1 MPSPHRWLT
10 RWLCAALLAPLLGAG
25 AAGEPVAGAAVEP
38 NLELIGAP
46 QAWAHGVTGQGVVVA
61 VLDTGVD
68 LSQPDLA
75 ARWRGGSNSWFD
87 PYGQHPDQP
96 VDLSGH
102 GTQMLGVILGGAAGG
117 TQVGVAPGARWIAA
131 RLFDDR
137 GRATTAAIH
146 AALRWVLDPD
156 GDPATA
162 DAPQVVNNS
171 WSSVKALCDPEFQP
185 DLQALRAAGILPV
198 FAAGENA
205 PPSPA
210 SLPEAFAV
218 GALGGP
224 LTLAPDSAHGPT
236 RCGAEPGLFPALVAP
251 GVDIRT
257 TDRDGLYGVY
267 AGSSIAAAHVSGAL
281 ALMLSAHPGLTADEQ
296 AEALR
301 TTAVDLG
308 ETGPDNA
315 FGYGRLDAG
324 AAVASVRPAAA
335 WVGPVMLALG
345 ALVILGLG
353 ALWSRQPS
361 YRKAPL
367 PHAPNLLD

>member
-1 MPSPHRWLT
+1 MPSPYRWLT
-10 RWLCAALLAPLLGAG
+10 CWLCAALLAPLLGA
-25 AAGEPVAGAAVEP
+25 AGEPGPGAAVEP

-46 QAWAHGVTGQGVVVA
+46 QAWARGVTGQGVVIA

-171 WSSVKALCDPEFQP
+171 WSSIKALCDPEFQP
-185 DLQALRAAGILPV
+185 DLQALRAAGILPI

-224 LTLAPDSAHGPT
+224 TTLAADSARGPT
-236 RCGAEPGLFPALVAP
+236 HCGTEPGLFPALVAP
-251 GVDIRT
+251 SVDIRT

-281 ALMLSAHPGLTADEQ
+281 ALILSAQPGLTADEQ

-301 TTAVDLG
+301 ATAVDLG
-308 ETGPDNA
+308 ETGPDNV

-324 AAVASVRPAAA
+324 AAVAYVRPAAA
-335 WVGPVMLALG
+335 WAGPVMLALS
-345 ALVILGLG
+345 ALVILGLAARWG
-353 ALWSRQPS
+353 WRLSH
-361 YRKAPL
+361 RKAHL